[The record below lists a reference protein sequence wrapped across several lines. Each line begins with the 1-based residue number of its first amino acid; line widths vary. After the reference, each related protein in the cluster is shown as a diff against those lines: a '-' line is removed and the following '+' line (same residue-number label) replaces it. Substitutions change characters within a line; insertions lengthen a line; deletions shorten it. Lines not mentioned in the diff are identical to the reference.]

1 MVSPI
6 FRSNKQSTLKAR
18 ERKNCS
24 VNMGGK
30 STCLRQT
37 CLLAIMAQIVCFV
50 PAEFCSLTLVDR
62 IYTRLG
68 ESDRI
73 LMSQST
79 LFVEVRVAYFC
90 VGNK

>member
-1 MVSPI
+1 
-6 FRSNKQSTLKAR
+6 
-18 ERKNCS
+18 
-24 VNMGGK
+24 
-30 STCLRQT
+30 
-37 CLLAIMAQIVCFV
+37 MAQIVCFV
-50 PAEFCSLTLVDR
+50 PAEFCSLTPVDR

-79 LFVEVRVAYFC
+79 LFLEVRVAYFC